1 MKIRGDEMII
11 VLNGIHVILTLWFTI
26 RIYRLAKDDHY
37 QSGSYPRKDR
47 EITRDRIGYF
57 AWLIFFIFVLFIYPL
72 REVTVP
78 ILIPMEIVIVW
89 NAYQYYKNSKQSKPL
104 GLAVFNFLLVGFI
117 AILNLDAPSIFKA
130 FQ

>member
-1 MKIRGDEMII
+1 MI
-11 VLNGIHVILTLWFTI
+11 VLLNGIHVILTIWFTV
-26 RIYRLAKDDHY
+26 RIYRLARDDHY

-47 EITRDRIGYF
+47 EMTRDRYGYF

-89 NAYQYYKNSKQSKPL
+89 NAYQYYKHSKQSKPL
-104 GLAVFNFLLVGFI
+104 GLSVFNFLLVGFL
-117 AILNLDAPSIFKA
+117 AIVNWDAPSIMELF
-130 FQ
+130 